1 VGDGGEED
9 GGIGGHGDEFAVA
22 DGGEDGEQ
30 GVGIVSDGLDLL
42 SFMSDSLLKLLKLL
56 PRTYV
61 WNATLAG
68 SNKTP
73 VFASSIAAQM
83 G

>member
-1 VGDGGEED
+1 
-9 GGIGGHGDEFAVA
+9 
-22 DGGEDGEQ
+22 
-30 GVGIVSDGLDLL
+30 
-42 SFMSDSLLKLLKLL
+42 MLLKLL

-73 VFASSIAAQM
+73 VFASGIAAQM